1 MDYYNLNDIDLTSVE
16 RKLRKPNEHNV
27 DNARMIVRDNNR
39 RILSDI
45 VNVLTKPR
53 INNTL
58 SERSLANPAFKVT
71 VGSTK

>member
-16 RKLRKPNEHNV
+16 RKLRKPNEYNV
-27 DNARMIVRDNNR
+27 NNARMIVRDNNR

-58 SERSLANPAFKVT
+58 SERSLANPASKVI